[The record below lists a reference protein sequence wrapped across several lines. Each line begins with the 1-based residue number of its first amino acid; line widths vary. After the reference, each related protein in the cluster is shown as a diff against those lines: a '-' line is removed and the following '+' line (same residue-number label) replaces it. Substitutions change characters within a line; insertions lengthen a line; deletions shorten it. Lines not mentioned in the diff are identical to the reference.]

1 MKLGNII
8 LLMFAA
14 AMMPATAK
22 GPVIRSIGDST
33 MATKKLDGQNPE
45 RGWGHMLPGFFSDE
59 VRVDNHAVNGRSTK
73 TFLSEGRWDVV
84 MDSLQ
89 PGDYVFIQF
98 GHNDASNKGERA
110 TVAGGDFDD
119 NLRRYVN
126 DTRSKGGIPVLFT
139 PIARRKFY
147 KDSLVDTHGKYVQCV
162 KNVAAETG
170 TTCIDLNASTTDW
183 IRGLGDEASKKY
195 FMHIPAGTVPLH
207 PDGRKD
213 NTHLN
218 VAGARIVARM
228 AADSVAARI
237 PELADYVRHYDIV
250 VAKDG
255 SGDFFTVQ
263 EAVDAV
269 PDFRNAET
277 SVLVCPGV
285 YSEKVVIPQSKR
297 NLHITGRGDVVIS
310 YDDRASRRNFDAEE
324 MGTYGTATVFIF
336 PDDFTAE
343 NITFENT
350 AGMTAGQAVACLTG
364 GDRMLFRNCRFRG
377 FQDTLFAWGLGR
389 QYYEDCLIEGS
400 VDFIFGPATALF
412 NRCEI
417 RNLRSKGYIT
427 APSTPKG
434 VKHGFVFRDCRLT
447 APEGVEL
454 CWLSR
459 PWRDY
464 GRTVFLGCDMGG
476 HIRPE
481 GWNNWRKPEREKT
494 SFYAEYGN
502 TGEGSDTSARAFGHV
517 LKNDKGYTFADIM
530 GDWKP
535 AGVEL

>member
-1 MKLGNII
+1 MKLRNLI
-8 LLMFAA
+8 LPLCLSALLPAVAA
-14 AMMPATAK
+14 

-33 MATKKLDGQNPE
+33 MATKKLDGKNPE
-45 RGWGHMLPGFFSDE
+45 RGWGHMLPGFFSEE
-59 VRVDNHAVNGRSTK
+59 VTVDNHAVNGRSTK

-89 PGDYVFIQF
+89 PGNYVFIQF

-110 TVAGGDFDD
+110 TVAGGDFNE
-119 NLRRYVN
+119 NLRRYVR
-126 DTRSKGGIPVLFT
+126 DSRSKGAIPVLFT
-139 PIARRKFY
+139 PIARRKFV
-147 KDSLVDTHGKYVQCV
+147 KDSLVDTHGAYVQCV
-162 KNVAAETG
+162 KDVAAELDVP
-170 TTCIDLNASTTDW
+170 CIDLNASTTDW
-183 IRGLGDEASKKY
+183 IRSLGDEASKRY
-195 FMHIPAGTVPLH
+195 FMHIAPGTVPLH

-218 VAGARIVARM
+218 VAGARVVARM
-228 AADSVAARI
+228 AADSIAARI
-237 PELADYVRHYDIV
+237 PELAQYVRHYDIV

-255 SGDFFTVQ
+255 SGDFFTLG
-263 EAVDAV
+263 EAVAAV
-269 PDFRNAET
+269 PDFRNAT
-277 SVLVCPGV
+277 TTMLVCPGV
-285 YSEKVVIPQSKR
+285 YEEKVVIPQSKR
-297 NLHITGRGDVVIS
+297 RLHITGRGNVTVTC
-310 YDDRASRRNFDAEE
+310 DDRASRPNFGADE
-324 MGTYGTATVFIF
+324 MGTHGTATVFIF

-364 GDRMLFRNCRFRG
+364 GDRMLFRRCRFLG

-389 QYYEDCLIEGS
+389 QYYEDCYIEGS
-400 VDFIFGPATALF
+400 VDFIFGPATAVF

-417 RNLRSKGYIT
+417 RSNRSKGYIT
-427 APSTPKG
+427 APSTPKDAR
-434 VKHGFVFRDCRLT
+434 HGFVFLNCRLT
-447 APEGVEL
+447 APEGVDL

-464 GRTVFLGCDMGG
+464 GRTAFIGCEIGG

-502 TGEGSDTSARAFGHV
+502 TGPGADTSARAFGHV
-517 LKNDKGYTFADIM
+517 LKSADGYSVADIL
-530 GDWKP
+530 GDWNP
-535 AGVEL
+535 ETAAE